1 MADALK
7 ILKSVVVVPVTL
19 ELLRS
24 ELFATR
30 QDSKEPFWTFSIGV
44 HRKAEAYEFRTAFK
58 TTYTSCN
65 TATKW
70 ALYYTDE
77 VIWDTLLNGIL
88 DSDFAAR
95 H

>member
-30 QDSKEPFWTFSIGV
+30 QDSKEPF
-44 HRKAEAYEFRTAFK
+44 
-58 TTYTSCN
+58 
-65 TATKW
+65 
-70 ALYYTDE
+70 
-77 VIWDTLLNGIL
+77 
-88 DSDFAAR
+88 
-95 H
+95 